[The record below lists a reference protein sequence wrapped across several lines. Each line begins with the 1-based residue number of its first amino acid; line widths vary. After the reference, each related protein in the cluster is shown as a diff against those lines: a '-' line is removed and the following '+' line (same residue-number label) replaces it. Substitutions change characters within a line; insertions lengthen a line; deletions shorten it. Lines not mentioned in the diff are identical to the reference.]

1 MGRSFGQW
9 LRELGP
15 GGASTFTL
23 AFLSATLG
31 LGIPV
36 ALRLRAVLD
45 AASRDETGPADAVL
59 VLGRSLSGDLPTE
72 VFRARLER
80 KFRVSR
86 WLKRTALRAGVSE
99 MRVEQI
105 KRLGLVRA
113 LMVLRN
119 RVALA
124 RARRP

>member
-1 MGRSFGQW
+1 M
-9 LRELGP
+9 P
-15 GGASTFTL
+15 NA
-23 AFLSATLG
+23 
-31 LGIPV
+31 
-36 ALRLRAVLD
+36 
-45 AASRDETGPADAVL
+45 
-59 VLGRSLSGDLPTE
+59 LGRPGCRQNRVETCTSSRVAAPLRQFCQAPRHAADHEPGIGA
-72 VFRARLER
+72 FRARLER

>member
-1 MGRSFGQW
+1 
-9 LRELGP
+9 
-15 GGASTFTL
+15 
-23 AFLSATLG
+23 
-31 LGIPV
+31 
-36 ALRLRAVLD
+36 
-45 AASRDETGPADAVL
+45 
-59 VLGRSLSGDLPTE
+59 
-72 VFRARLER
+72 
-80 KFRVSR
+80 
-86 WLKRTALRAGVSE
+86 